1 MVTAVLN
8 DTDLRR
14 RAWEAASQVVDP
26 EIPVLTI
33 ADLGVLRDVQVH
45 DGRVEVAITPT
56 YSGCPAMNMIALEI
70 ELALERAGI
79 ARPTVRT
86 VLSPAWTTDWM
97 SEDGRNKLRAYGI
110 APPQASNSRRAL
122 FGEQQVACP
131 QCGSQ
136 NTELLSEFG
145 STSCKALWRCKAAAN
160 RSIISSVIEVL
171 HAVIASAAKQSI
183 KPQRKGGLLRCARA
197 ARNDGEET
205 LMSHAP
211 RFHRL
216 AVNDLRREAADAVS
230 MTFAIPKELEDDYGF
245 TPGQYLT
252 LRTTMDGEEV
262 RRSYS
267 ICSGPDD
274 GELRIAV
281 KKVDGGAFSN
291 WAADE
296 LKPGDELDVM
306 TPTGRFG
313 IAHAPDEARI
323 YVGFAAGSGITPIL
337 SIVKGVLAREP
348 NSRFFLFYGNRST
361 SGMLFL
367 EELEELKDRF
377 MQRLSLFHV
386 ISGEEQDIPILHGR
400 LDGEKVRVLLRSLV
414 PAASVDHVF
423 ICGPMGMSEDI
434 EATCR
439 EIGIAEDRIHV
450 ERFVSEFGGKPRP
463 KKIIEASAPPKAMA
477 SLIIDGKRREVPV
490 AEEESILDAALRAG
504 MDLPFACK
512 GGMCSTCRAK
522 LVEGDAQM
530 EVNYSLEPWEL
541 KAGFILTCQARPC
554 SDKVVVDYD
563 HV

>member
-1 MVTAVLN
+1 
-8 DTDLRR
+8 
-14 RAWEAASQVVDP
+14 
-26 EIPVLTI
+26 
-33 ADLGVLRDVQVH
+33 
-45 DGRVEVAITPT
+45 
-56 YSGCPAMNMIALEI
+56 
-70 ELALERAGI
+70 
-79 ARPTVRT
+79 
-86 VLSPAWTTDWM
+86 M
-97 SEDGRNKLRAYGI
+97 S
-110 APPQASNSRRAL
+110 
-122 FGEQQVACP
+122 
-131 QCGSQ
+131 
-136 NTELLSEFG
+136 T
-145 STSCKALWRCKAAAN
+145 
-160 RSIISSVIEVL
+160 
-171 HAVIASAAKQSI
+171 
-183 KPQRKGGLLRCARA
+183 
-197 ARNDGEET
+197 
-205 LMSHAP
+205 P

-216 AVNDLRREAADAVS
+216 AVNDLRRETADAVS
-230 MTFAIPKELEDDYGF
+230 MTFVIPQDLAGDYSF
-245 TPGQYLT
+245 LPGQYLT

-281 KKVDGGAFSN
+281 KKVDGGAFSS

-296 LKPGDELDVM
+296 LKHGDELDVM

-313 IAHAPDEARI
+313 VAHAPDQARL

-337 SIVKGVLAREP
+337 SIIKGVLAREP
-348 NSRFFLFYGNRST
+348 QSRFFLFYGNRT
-361 SGMLFL
+361 ADGMLFL

-377 MQRLSLFHV
+377 LQRLSLFHV

-400 LDGEKVRVLLRSLV
+400 LDGDKVRVLLRSLV

-434 EATCR
+434 EVTCR
-439 EIGIAEDRIHV
+439 AIGIADEKIHV

-463 KKIIEASAPPKAMA
+463 KKVIEPGTPPKAVA

-490 AEEESILDAALRAG
+490 AEGEAILDAALRAG

-522 LVEGDAQM
+522 LVEGEAQM

-554 SDKVVVDYD
+554 SEKVVVDYD

>member
-1 MVTAVLN
+1 
-8 DTDLRR
+8 
-14 RAWEAASQVVDP
+14 
-26 EIPVLTI
+26 
-33 ADLGVLRDVQVH
+33 
-45 DGRVEVAITPT
+45 
-56 YSGCPAMNMIALEI
+56 
-70 ELALERAGI
+70 
-79 ARPTVRT
+79 
-86 VLSPAWTTDWM
+86 M
-97 SEDGRNKLRAYGI
+97 S
-110 APPQASNSRRAL
+110 
-122 FGEQQVACP
+122 
-131 QCGSQ
+131 
-136 NTELLSEFG
+136 T
-145 STSCKALWRCKAAAN
+145 
-160 RSIISSVIEVL
+160 
-171 HAVIASAAKQSI
+171 
-183 KPQRKGGLLRCARA
+183 
-197 ARNDGEET
+197 
-205 LMSHAP
+205 P

-216 AVNDLRREAADAVS
+216 AVNDLRRETADAVS
-230 MTFAIPKELEDDYGF
+230 MTFAIPSELAGDYSF
-245 TPGQYLT
+245 LPGQYLT

-281 KKVDGGAFSN
+281 KKVDGGAFSS

-296 LKPGDELDVM
+296 LKSGDELEVM

-313 IAHAPDEARI
+313 VTHAPDQARL

-337 SIVKGVLAREP
+337 SIIKGVLAREP
-348 NSRFFLFYGNRST
+348 KSRFFLFYGNRT
-361 SGMLFL
+361 TEGMLFL

-377 MQRLSLFHV
+377 LERLSLFHV
-386 ISGEEQDIPILHGR
+386 ISGEEQDVPILHGR
-400 LDGEKVRVLLRSLV
+400 LDGDKVRVLLRSLV
-414 PAASVDHVF
+414 PASDVDHVF

-439 EIGIAEDRIHV
+439 AIGIADEKIHV

-463 KKIIEASAPPKAMA
+463 KAVVAPGTPPKAVA

-490 AEEESILDAALRAG
+490 AEGEAILDAALRAG

-522 LVEGDAQM
+522 LVEGEAQM

-554 SDKVVVDYD
+554 SEKVVVDYD